1 MARRPAPGD
10 RIHGPDGFHQLRAI
24 ARRVV
29 DMALA
34 GNMAAIREIG
44 DRIDGKP
51 TQSIEAEGG
60 LVVVLSKDD
69 ELFE

>member
-1 MARRPAPGD
+1 
-10 RIHGPDGFHQLRAI
+10 
-24 ARRVV
+24 
-29 DMALA
+29 MALA

-51 TQSIEAEGG
+51 TQSIEAEGS